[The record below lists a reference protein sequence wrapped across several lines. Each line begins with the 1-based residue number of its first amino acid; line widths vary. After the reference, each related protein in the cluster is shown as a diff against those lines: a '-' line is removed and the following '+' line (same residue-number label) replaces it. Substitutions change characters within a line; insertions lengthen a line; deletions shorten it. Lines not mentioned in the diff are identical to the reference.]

1 MSNSYQ
7 IGALDVAATA
17 AHKVWTRIM
26 PAVFV
31 LFVINYVDRVN
42 IGFASLTMSKELGI
56 TSQQYGMIAGIFFLG
71 YIVFEVPS
79 NLLLHRFGARV
90 WMARILIS
98 WGIVAIL
105 TGFAKLV
112 LHLYAL
118 RFLLGVAEAGYYPGI
133 VFYLTYWFP
142 QRNLARAMAVLNT
155 GNPVATVVAAPI
167 SGMLL
172 DRAHWLGLSSW
183 RWMLILEGVPA
194 VVAGILTFVFLPDGP
209 DNAKFLSVEEKQ
221 WLSSQLH
228 CEQSQKAAE
237 YGTGTRKG
245 LADRRVWQL
254 IAVHFFQLVG
264 MNSVLFWM
272 PQVMKAAF
280 SHYSNSVIGFVIA
293 LPYVAG
299 VCLMILV
306 GRSSDRR
313 LERRFHA
320 AVPQLIAAT
329 ALLLLAVEV
338 TSPGWAVIL
347 LWCFAVM
354 GIWSYFGPFWSIP
367 SKFLTGASAAV
378 GIALINSMANIGGFV
393 GPYAVGAITRKT
405 GSFHGGLVLAGVS
418 LMISAALLLMVQTQ
432 PQKEEQPA

>member
-1 MSNSYQ
+1 MSNGYQ

-42 IGFASLTMSKELGI
+42 IGFASLTMNKELGI

-183 RWMLILEGVPA
+183 RWMLLLEGIPA

-209 DNAKFLSVEEKQ
+209 DNANFLSAEEKQ

-228 CEQSQKAAE
+228 CEQGQKAAE
-237 YGTGTRKG
+237 YGTGARKG
-245 LADRRVWQL
+245 LADWRVWHL

-280 SHYSNSVIGFVIA
+280 SHYSNSAIGFVIVI
-293 LPYVAG
+293 PYAAG
-299 VCLMILV
+299 VCSMILV

-338 TSPGWAVIL
+338 MSPGWAVIL